1 MAVTWPAWL
10 IRPLNRLT
18 MEKPPPGLCTA
29 TYRYNLLLTDSLFQ
43 TYISFIQ
50 GLSFDT
56 PPAMPLFYTNIDLV
70 DLSVEMCGLRFENPF
85 GLASAPPT
93 TAAAMIRRA
102 YEQGWGFAVTKTFAL
117 DKDMVTNV
125 SPRIVRGVTSGQ
137 NFGPQQGAFLNIELI
152 SEKCCNYWLT
162 SIAELRRDF
171 PEKVLVRIYKALDVS

>member
-1 MAVTWPAWL
+1 M
-10 IRPLNRLT
+10 
-18 MEKPPPGLCTA
+18 
-29 TYRYNLLLTDSLFQ
+29 
-43 TYISFIQ
+43 Q
-50 GLSFDT
+50 GLPFDT
-56 PPAMPLFYTNIDLV
+56 PSAIPLFYTNIDLV

-93 TAAAMIRRA
+93 TAAAMIRRG
-102 YEQGWGFAVTKTFAL
+102 YKQGWGFAVTKTFAL

-152 SEKCCNYWLT
+152 SEKSCSYWLT

-171 PEKVLVRIYKALDVS
+171 PEKVK